1 MMNKKKLG
9 LQPYPH
15 SAQLLMLGAILRNSR
30 KVGHNKQKGLRE
42 GSDIGQLVNCQIKN
56 IKSTSWPYQ
65 GGGQRGQRGAGC
77 NPVFLFIKS
86 VSH

>member
-1 MMNKKKLG
+1 MMNKKTRITALPALCTTLDAG
-9 LQPYPH
+9 RN
-15 SAQLLMLGAILRNSR
+15 LLEIRGKSGITN
-30 KVGHNKQKGLRE
+30 KGLRE

-65 GGGQRGQRGAGC
+65 GGGQRGAGC

-86 VSH
+86 MSH